1 MTNPDIQ
8 NSRYLLK
15 RFHKKMNFLSGIMAQ
30 ADFVASNFEK
40 AWIAVYFIS
49 LIKIRE
55 KPRRG
60 LEKNLFLSKKIK

>member
-1 MTNPDIQ
+1 MTDLDIQ

-40 AWIAVYFIS
+40 AWIAIYFIS
-49 LIKIRE
+49 LIRNWKKSLE
-55 KPRRG
+55 KG
-60 LEKNLFLSKKIK
+60 LERSCSQ